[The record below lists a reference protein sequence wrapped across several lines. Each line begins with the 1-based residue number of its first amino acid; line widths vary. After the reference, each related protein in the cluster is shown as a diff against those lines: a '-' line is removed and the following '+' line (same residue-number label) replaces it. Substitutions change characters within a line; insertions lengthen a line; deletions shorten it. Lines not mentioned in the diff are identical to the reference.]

1 MSHTHAG
8 ESGGSG
14 RRFEV
19 PLILWSFA
27 LNLIWEFAQSPL
39 YADHANGWRYL
50 AWTRVHCTLGD
61 VLILL
66 GAFWATA
73 AVYRSW
79 RWPITRG
86 SGAVAAFLGFGLAY
100 TAWSEWFN
108 TTVREAWTYS
118 PAMPR
123 VFGMGLLP
131 LLQWLIL
138 PILIVFLM
146 RLWARRTQPFGGN
159 E

>member
-1 MSHTHAG
+1 MG
-8 ESGGSG
+8 KGGP
-14 RRFEV
+14 FEV
-19 PLILWSFA
+19 LLILWGFA

-39 YADHANGWRYL
+39 YADQANGWQYL
-50 AWTRVHCTLGD
+50 VWTRLHCTLGD

-73 AVYRSW
+73 AIYRSW
-79 RWPITRG
+79 RWPVTG
-86 SGAVAAFLGFGLAY
+86 GTGAVAVFLGAGLVY

-118 PAMPR
+118 SAMPR
-123 VFGMGLLP
+123 VLGMGLSP
-131 LLQWLIL
+131 LLQWLVL
-138 PILIVFLM
+138 PALLVFIM
-146 RLWARRTQPFGGN
+146 RLSAGRSYFTGGT